1 MDIKKNS
8 YYFDIHS
15 MRVVINKKHNLK
27 ILISF
32 YKFAKNYY
40 DEFHM
45 EYTYKI
51 AFWERLCAKTGQ
63 YN

>member
-15 MRVVINKKHNLK
+15 YIFFIKSINPQ

-40 DEFHM
+40 YEFHM

-51 AFWERLCAKTGQ
+51 AFW
-63 YN
+63 